1 MLTRFGTKFDG
12 GGKSHQPI
20 DNAKKYSL
28 HWHDIIIVR
37 LSDQSASQKR
47 IGLSFACWLGWAIFC
62 FANVSA
68 FAIVCTPETR
78 FISDKYAC
86 ACVLGNT
93 GIQRYVSDGRVGPLA
108 NVQKCSS
115 AFTTAVCIDPTGVTD
130 NTAGTHFYK
139 NLTESP
145 PTFYSCDWTPGTGY
159 SNAQNYTP
167 SAPPAPAAQTAP
179 PPILVPFSPLT
190 AFFTLLLGLGAI
202 TSFWRNRNKSKKT
215 Q

>member
-1 MLTRFGTKFDG
+1 MLTRFGTKFEWG
-12 GGKSHQPI
+12 GESPQPI
-20 DNAKKYSL
+20 DNANKYSL
-28 HWHDIIIVR
+28 SRHDTKIAKRNEIG
-37 LSDQSASQKR
+37 ASKR
-47 IGLSFACWLGWAIFC
+47 RVELSFACWLGWTIFC

-68 FAIVCTPETR
+68 FATVCTPKT
-78 FISDKYAC
+78 SSLSGGKYAC

-159 SNAQNYTP
+159 SKNLFN
-167 SAPPAPAAQTAP
+167 
-179 PPILVPFSPLT
+179 IFS
-190 AFFTLLLGLGAI
+190 
-202 TSFWRNRNKSKKT
+202 
-215 Q
+215 